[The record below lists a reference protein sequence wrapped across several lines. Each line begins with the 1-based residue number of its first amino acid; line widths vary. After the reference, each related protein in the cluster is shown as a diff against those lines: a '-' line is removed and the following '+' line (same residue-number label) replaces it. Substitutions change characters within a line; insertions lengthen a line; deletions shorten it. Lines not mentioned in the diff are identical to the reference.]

1 MSVKHCLFTPDHFF
15 PMPINAFSQSIE
27 NASPQQL
34 QEALQFLLKPHA
46 APVFGAAKTVEHEIA
61 GLQALKVLGVI
72 RPAADEFDLVESL
85 RVAKTKARSLIYHA
99 ALRAES
105 SQASIDAALRHA
117 LVSTRVVRDGEL
129 YLVEIPD
136 PLTMDRLRKR
146 VRDLGFLSDG
156 KFSGA
161 LAKIPEGALLRLVA
175 DLIPAVQKE
184 EIHKQLLEAGL
195 PDKSVGGLVKAALQ
209 KAGRKVADETG
220 EQVAKAVG
228 EVILTIFC
236 NSWEVLGV
244 FCKSGK
250 HNAD

>member
-1 MSVKHCLFTPDHFF
+1 MLSNIF
-15 PMPINAFSQSIE
+15 NRSIE
-27 NASPQQL
+27 KASSRQL
-34 QEALQFLLKPHA
+34 QEALRFLLQPHA
-46 APVFGAAKTVEHEIA
+46 APVFGAAKTVEHEVA
-61 GLQALKVLGVI
+61 ALQALKVLGVI

-85 RVAKTKARSLIYHA
+85 RVTKTKARSLIYHA

-156 KFSGA
+156 TFSGA

-195 PDKSVGGLVKAALQ
+195 PDKSVGGACQGCL
-209 KAGRKVADETG
+209 
-220 EQVAKAVG
+220 AKG
-228 EVILTIFC
+228 GQESC
-236 NSWEVLGV
+236 R
-244 FCKSGK
+244 
-250 HNAD
+250 